1 LGAQVLHRRNL
12 IIATGDSD
20 DIFITLDGMPFQCP
34 EDDRK
39 TRGCTKYKT
48 VAGGRWL
55 QISSIHGTFLA
66 TIEIQRLS
74 NGKMTFQSF
83 FMSTTIYFEPHPPFF
98 IGGLR
103 PI

>member
-39 TRGCTKYKT
+39 PEDVQNIRPLPAVVGYRSLQFM
-48 VAGGRWL
+48 GR
-55 QISSIHGTFLA
+55 F
-66 TIEIQRLS
+66 
-74 NGKMTFQSF
+74 
-83 FMSTTIYFEPHPPFF
+83 
-98 IGGLR
+98 
-103 PI
+103 